1 MTILVVLIVKA
12 HLGTIWPPNTGV
24 DVEIPLRAVE
34 RWQAGG
40 EPYLAEAFTS
50 GPGATQP
57 FLYPPY
63 VLPFFAALV
72 DLPRDLVRVGAA
84 LVLFLV
90 TIATCRRLAIPW
102 VWMPLVLAW
111 PPFAEGIL
119 DGNVSMLIFAAFVF
133 LFYRAGGEPWRP
145 APRDMTAATER
156 PIMVG
161 GFSAFIGA
169 IKVSQPHIWLFALRH
184 RWRAAALG
192 AAFVGI
198 VVLATL
204 PLTGVDLWFDWIAQ
218 LRRGSDTTWDLGG
231 FALPR
236 FLPPGVGYAIA
247 AVCLVAVWFVPRRE
261 PAPWLGV
268 LSVVGSLSLHIFGL
282 LFLVPAMLKLRLEVV
297 IVAAA
302 FVATYA
308 YIGSWAGTAIVL
320 WCLLVLTFGPEA
332 WRAKVSENRAAPDG
346 DLVGASDANG

>member
-40 EPYLAEAFTS
+40 EPYLADAFNNI
-50 GPGATQP
+50 PGATQP

-63 VLPFFAALV
+63 VLPLFAVLV
-72 DLPRDLVRVGAA
+72 DLPRDLVRVGSAV
-84 LVLFLV
+84 VLLLV
-90 TIATCRRLAIPW
+90 TIATCRRLSIPW
-102 VWMPLVLAW
+102 LWMPLVIAW
-111 PPFAEGIL
+111 PPFGEGIL

-133 LFYRAGGEPWRP
+133 LFYRAGGAPWRP
-145 APRDMTAATER
+145 MPRDIVDPPEPT
-156 PIMVG
+156 IMVG
-161 GFSAFIGA
+161 GLAAFTAA
-169 IKVSQPHIWLFALRH
+169 IKVSQPHIWLFVGRH
-184 RWRAAALG
+184 RWRAAIVG
-192 AAFVGI
+192 AAIAGA

-204 PLTGVDLWFDWIAQ
+204 PLTGIDLWFDWLAQ
-218 LRRGSDTTWDLGG
+218 LQRASDTTWDLGG

-236 FLPPGVGYAIA
+236 FLPPGVGYLIA
-247 AVCLVAVWFVPRRE
+247 AACVFAIWFVPRRD

-268 LSVVGSLSLHIFGL
+268 LAVVGSLSLHIFGL
-282 LFLVPAMLKLRLEVV
+282 LFLVPAMLKMRREIV

-320 WCLLVLTFGPEA
+320 WWLLVSTFGPER
-332 WRAKVSENRAAPDG
+332 WRAQVVAGTGTP
-346 DLVGASDANG
+346 